1 MVLFLNE
8 ADVQQLITMPLA
20 LEQVECALKDRAL
33 GRAVDMPRARIQTA
47 AGIQHVLQACAPEL
61 GYIGFKYYFSPPGRR
76 GPTYVHLINMQ
87 TAKLEA
93 IVEGVTLGMTRTGA
107 ASGVASKYLANPG
120 ASVLAQLGAGYQGM
134 GQLEAVVHA
143 LNIREARVYARTR
156 DKLEAWCKKM
166 TDKLGIPVIPAASG
180 AEALKGAQVVNIM
193 TKSTTPVIDG
203 DWLQPGQHVNAAGS
217 NALSRAEIDAKTIA
231 RCQLIT
237 VDSRGTA
244 RNECG
249 DLLSAVE
256 KGWLRWDHLTEIGE
270 VITKKAPGRTAAKQI
285 TLYESHG
292 MGAQDLW
299 IGAKAVA
306 LSRERG
312 VGTDLPVGNF
322 ALRA

>member
-8 ADVQQLITMPLA
+8 ADVQQLLTMDIA
-20 LEQVECALKDRAL
+20 LEQVERALKDRAL
-33 GRAVDMPRARIQTA
+33 GLAVDTPRARIQTTS
-47 AGIQHVLQACAPEL
+47 GIQHMLQACAPEL
-61 GYIGFKYYFSPPGRR
+61 GYIGFKYYFSPPGKR
-76 GPTYVHLINMQ
+76 GATFVHLINMQ
-87 TAKLEA
+87 TGKLEA

-120 ASVLAQLGAGYQGM
+120 ASVLGQLGAGYQGM
-134 GQLEAVVHA
+134 GQLEAVVKA

-166 TDKLGIPVIPAASG
+166 TDKLGIPVMPAASG

-193 TKSTTPVIDG
+193 TKSSTPVIDG
-203 DWLQPGQHVNAAGS
+203 DWLQPGQHINAAGS

-231 RCQLIT
+231 RCKLIT

-249 DLLSAVE
+249 DLIAAVE
-256 KGWLRWDHLTEIGE
+256 TGKLSWDTLPEIGE
-270 VITKKAPGRTAAKQI
+270 VIAGRAPGRANKDDI

-292 MGAQDLW
+292 MGIQDVYTAAKLVELARSRK
-299 IGAKAVA
+299 IGT
-306 LSRERG
+306 E
-312 VGTDLPVGNF
+312 LPM
-322 ALRA
+322 